1 MWTPMDERFQ
11 PPSEPRVSAY
21 CAWCSGE
28 IYVGNGVTSYT
39 NGDKTHDGECENAYV
54 VAETGLERTIAE

>member
-11 PPSEPRVSAY
+11 PPTEPRVAAK
-21 CAWCSGE
+21 CAWCGGE
-28 IYVGNGVTSYT
+28 IYVGDPMTAYV

-54 VAETGLERTIAE
+54 AAELGVERLIAE